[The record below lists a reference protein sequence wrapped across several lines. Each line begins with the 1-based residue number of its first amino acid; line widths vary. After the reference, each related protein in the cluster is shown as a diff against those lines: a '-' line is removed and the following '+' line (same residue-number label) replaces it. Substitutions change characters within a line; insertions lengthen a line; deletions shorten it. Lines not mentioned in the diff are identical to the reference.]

1 MKPLCSIT
9 KIRKRRDVFQL
20 IESNFKKQLLELFKQ
35 LSKET
40 RSSNRFLY
48 FAIVG
53 SWQKSTESVILK
65 IILRN

>member
-53 SWQKSTESVILK
+53 S
-65 IILRN
+65 